1 MNIIFDIILVSLLAF
16 GFIHG
21 LRKGL
26 VKILFLTFKKGI
38 ALLIAIVFAK
48 PFSKLLQP
56 TILPTIRT
64 TLVNAIKNNV
74 ASSDSGAEITQN
86 VPSLLRRIAGLF
98 DVDLTAYGDKAIQG
112 GGDYIQTFA
121 DLASTPVSNAISIIM
136 AFVMLYIFAR
146 LLLWPA
152 CALTD
157 LVFHAPILKQINSV
171 LGGFVSLFFFAIIA
185 WIICEVGIFSISF
198 FPNSPF
204 LSNFSI
210 EKTFIGKFFH
220 EGMLLKWLFSF

>member
-1 MNIIFDIILVSLLAF
+1 MNIVFDIILVSLLAF

-26 VKILFLTFKKGI
+26 VKILFRTFKKGI
-38 ALLIAIVFAK
+38 ALLVAFIFAK
-48 PFSKLLQP
+48 PFSELLQP
-56 TILPTIRT
+56 KILPTIRT

-74 ASSDSGAEITQN
+74 TSSDSGAEITQT
-86 VPSLLRRIAGLF
+86 VPSVLRRIAGLF

-121 DLASTPVSNAISIIM
+121 DLAATPITNAISIIF
-136 AFVMLYIFAR
+136 AFVMLYILAR

-152 CALTD
+152 CALTN

-171 LGGFVSLFFFAIIA
+171 LGGFVSLFFFTIIA
-185 WIICEVGIFSISF
+185 WIICEVGIFCLSF
-198 FPNSPF
+198 FPNSPL
-204 LSNFSI
+204 LSSFSVD
-210 EKTFIGKFFH
+210 KTFICKFFH